1 MTTRTKQDHGTRSQA
16 GEQGGKSG
24 GGEDTGMP
32 NPIELQRALK
42 GVDYPASRDQLL
54 DKAREAGA
62 DASITEAL
70 EGIPDR
76 EYEDPAQV
84 SEAVAHKR

>member
-1 MTTRTKQDHGTRSQA
+1 MTTRNQ
-16 GEQGGKSG
+16 EQGKSG
-24 GGEDTGMP
+24 DAGGMP

-42 GVDYPASRDQLL
+42 GVDYPATREQLV

-62 DASITEAL
+62 DEAITRAL
-70 EGIPDR
+70 EAIDDR

-84 SEAVAHKR
+84 SEAVARRH

>member
-1 MTTRTKQDHGTRSQA
+1 MTTRNQ
-16 GEQGGKSG
+16 EQGKSA
-24 GGEDTGMP
+24 DAAGMP

-42 GVDYPASRDQLL
+42 GVDYPATREQLV

-62 DASITEAL
+62 DEAITRAL
-70 EGIPDR
+70 EAIDDR

-84 SEAVAHKR
+84 SEAVARGR